1 MGETILKQI
10 KSGEIEL
17 AKDAKGN
24 VIETFK
30 LVGHS
35 QGVAAS
41 PGIADVL
48 IENGYKVEAAYNIA
62 PKQPGDIKFNSK
74 VGRVVQYGSKK
85 DIIAPQ
91 SPMQGKVTEGRGPKK
106 DGHIEG
112 HKLNNYGNIF
122 EHKNGKDDN
131 VLPRTDVKQN
141 NAYLLSIILLLN
153 LLFGNCVSKKQK
165 LKCLNEIINSN
176 HNDREYI
183 EMKKAIHDSIIHWAM
198 LGLSGHKGYLYNKWK
213 VDDFLFNSK
222 RDKLFGWIINLGEE
236 SDKLNF
242 LDFFIGEKL
251 NGRWYYYTHNIAG
264 SIWYDKT
271 KNYNKTYTFK
281 HISNSAKRQFIDG
294 AAASLV
300 AHSQGVAASAG
311 IADVLIENGYKVEAS
326 YNIAPKQPGDI
337 KFNSKVGRVVQYGSK
352 KDIIAPQSPMQ
363 GKISEGNGPEK
374 DGPIQGHL
382 LSNYGNIFTQ
392 PKGSD
397 GYVAPRKDT
406 KENNSYL
413 LSIVLLL
420 NLIFGGCVNRKQ
432 QLKCLNNILAHSN
445 QDPEYK
451 LMKKAIRDSVL
462 KFASLKLENHSR
474 YLRTNW
480 RVGDFI
486 MNSSKNKLFGWIIDF
501 TNDEE
506 ELNYL
511 KLFIGEKL
519 NGRWYYYTHNMRG
532 VWFDK
537 KTNNM
542 KTYTYKHIADYA
554 KKEII
559 GGGLFKWNSCTIDDD
574 YIEGWQR
581 EKEEGYKMS
590 MYQDHL
596 EFLNSQGMYET
607 DDTDSVSTNS
617 HDKN

>member
-1 MGETILKQI
+1 YRPNLFKALFDGTGLIRATYHSLTDEKVDRSDVANYWGGMDDKFMQQIGDHNALHADATSPALSSATYRYQRGRAMGETILKQI

-41 PGIADVL
+41 AGIADVL
-48 IENGYKVEAAYNIA
+48 IENGYKVEASYNIA

-91 SPMQGKVTEGRGPKK
+91 SPINATDLKKGRGPEK
-106 DGHIEG
+106 DGPIQG
-112 HKLNNYGNIF
+112 HLLSNYGNIF
-122 EHKNGKDDN
+122 EHRNGKDDN

-198 LGLSGHKGYLYNKWK
+198 LGLSEHKVYLYNKWK

-222 RDKLFGWIINLGEE
+222 RDKLFGWIIDLGKE

-294 AAASLV
+294 
-300 AHSQGVAASAG
+300 
-311 IADVLIENGYKVEAS
+311 
-326 YNIAPKQPGDI
+326 
-337 KFNSKVGRVVQYGSK
+337 
-352 KDIIAPQSPMQ
+352 
-363 GKISEGNGPEK
+363 
-374 DGPIQGHL
+374 
-382 LSNYGNIFTQ
+382 
-392 PKGSD
+392 
-397 GYVAPRKDT
+397 
-406 KENNSYL
+406 
-413 LSIVLLL
+413 
-420 NLIFGGCVNRKQ
+420 
-432 QLKCLNNILAHSN
+432 
-445 QDPEYK
+445 
-451 LMKKAIRDSVL
+451 
-462 KFASLKLENHSR
+462 
-474 YLRTNW
+474 
-480 RVGDFI
+480 
-486 MNSSKNKLFGWIIDF
+486 
-501 TNDEE
+501 
-506 ELNYL
+506 
-511 KLFIGEKL
+511 
-519 NGRWYYYTHNMRG
+519 
-532 VWFDK
+532 
-537 KTNNM
+537 
-542 KTYTYKHIADYA
+542 
-554 KKEII
+554 
-559 GGGLFKWNSCTIDDD
+559 GLFKWNSCTIDDD

-581 EKEEGYKMS
+581 ENENGYKLS

-596 EFLNSQGMYET
+596 KFLNRQGMYKT